1 MYRIGDT
8 LEASF
13 HMGYS
18 DAMSEASRR
27 TLVAAAVRVEL
38 RRRGMTAADLS
49 NLTGLPADEL
59 EARLADEVAFDVD
72 ELEMIASALGV
83 DIVTLFGG
91 KR

>member
-8 LEASF
+8 LEAVS

-18 DAMSEASRR
+18 DEMSDPSRR
-27 TLVAAAVRVEL
+27 TLVAAAVRNEL

-49 NLTGLPADEL
+49 GLTGLPTDEL
-59 EARLADEVAFDVD
+59 ETRLAGETAFDVD

-83 DIVTLFGG
+83 EVVTLFGG
-91 KR
+91 EK